1 MGTHPI
7 FESDFDCLT
16 DSKREDMN
24 RLLLARATTRQ
35 SKRFGGGSNFM
46 PQQIAYRW
54 HPYAD
59 PFVTL
64 VSTGFFTF
72 FWARL
77 IYMSFHHNEHH
88 LFGPPLKPTTY
99 HGLPAPC
106 ASSTSGYGPSTATWA
121 GYPAGGYRD
130 IWTNEELGLPADK

>member
-16 DSKREDMN
+16 EKEGMN
-24 RLLLARATTRQ
+24 RLLLASRATTTRQ

-54 HPYAD
+54 HQYSD
-59 PFVTL
+59 PFVSL
-64 VSTGFFTF
+64 VSAGLFTF
-72 FWARL
+72 IWARL

-88 LFGPPLKPTTY
+88 LYGPPVIPTTY
-99 HGLPAPC
+99 HGAIMPC
-106 ASSTSGYGPSTATWA
+106 ATNTSGVGPSTAP
-121 GYPAGGYRD
+121 GYPSEGYRN
-130 IWTNEELGLPADK
+130 IWTNEELGLPADH

>member
-1 MGTHPI
+1 MGIQTANR
-7 FESDFDCLT
+7 
-16 DSKREDMN
+16 KMN

-64 VSTGFFTF
+64 VSTGFFYVPVGAFDLHVVPSQRASLVRAATQADHLSRF
-72 FWARL
+72 ARPMRL
-77 IYMSFHHNEHH
+77 INVGLWAVNGNMGWLPSWWLPRH
-88 LFGPPLKPTTY
+88 L
-99 HGLPAPC
+99 
-106 ASSTSGYGPSTATWA
+106 
-121 GYPAGGYRD
+121 D
-130 IWTNEELGLPADK
+130 